1 MRASSIISHI
11 VLSVSLVLCI
21 ITGFIGMDT
30 HGVVPL
36 YALLTLGASFVLGT
50 QIMFIITGDHHA

>member
-1 MRASSIISHI
+1 MKASAVISHI

-21 ITGFIGMDT
+21 ITGFIGMDE

-36 YALLTLGASFVLGT
+36 YALLTLGGSFVLGT
-50 QIMFIITGDHHA
+50 QLMFIITGE

>member
-1 MRASSIISHI
+1 MKASAVISHI

-21 ITGFIGMDT
+21 ITGFIGMDE

-36 YALLTLGASFVLGT
+36 YALLALGG
-50 QIMFIITGDHHA
+50 